1 MYDHNSPVEKAKRAS
16 VVYLLLFFIG
26 SGALVFLYL
35 HFVQG
40 PQFQEYMQRPISGR
54 VERIVSMG
62 KGVPTVLLRRQPT
75 PQILLG
81 PQSLGQYLAVGDS
94 VVKPVGTRD
103 FFLYRT
109 GATGTEVSAWR
120 YAQSDEGGNYTL
132 SRHFLGK

>member
-1 MYDHNSPVEKAKRAS
+1 
-16 VVYLLLFFIG
+16 
-26 SGALVFLYL
+26 
-35 HFVQG
+35 
-40 PQFQEYMQRPISGR
+40 MQRPISGR

-81 PQSLGQYLAVGDS
+81 PQALGQYLAIGDS

-109 GATGTEVSAWR
+109 GAAGTEVSAWR
-120 YAQSDEGGNYTL
+120 YAQSDEDGNYTL